1 MTDDTLCS
9 ARRLDRGYNVF
20 IGILK
25 NYYFMVIFCIST
37 FSASSSSPRQLLT
50 SLLCSV
56 VAGQYLIIQFGGQAF
71 QVVPIGAREWGISVI
86 VGAMS
91 LPLAILIR
99 TIPPGPFAR
108 FMVRTGLY
116 PDEATL
122 LGRNSPQAEEQ
133 QWNDG
138 INKVVDNLTVFGQI
152 RGGRMRSSSM
162 VLKSRSKQM
171 KKLDIHPTSLMAMV
185 PSLGRSNSLSLLS
198 SEYLFI
204 FPNSYGIDRSWL
216 DAHSWHAL
224 RPFRFRPL
232 PFFRRPL
239 GREARRSPRYRQRR
253 QARHSIRQR
262 EDWSRPI
269 AEWTFSRRYP
279 SWRDESR
286 APFSFSIIDFRVRLG
301 RKAFFVTI

>member
-1 MTDDTLCS
+1 M
-9 ARRLDRGYNVF
+9 
-20 IGILK
+20 
-25 NYYFMVIFCIST
+25 
-37 FSASSSSPRQLLT
+37 
-50 SLLCSV
+50 

-71 QVVPIGAREWGISVI
+71 QVVPIGAREWGISII

-133 QWNDG
+133 QWNEG

-162 VLKSRSKQM
+162 VLKSRSKQL

-185 PSLGRSNSLSLLS
+185 PSLGMSIHSRNVFSHSLALPRSHGINWSWMDSYTRHSVRSVRLGS
-198 SEYLFI
+198 
-204 FPNSYGIDRSWL
+204 FPLI
-216 DAHSWHAL
+216 
-224 RPFRFRPL
+224 
-232 PFFRRPL
+232 RRPL
-239 GREARRSPRYRQRR
+239 GR
-253 QARHSIRQR
+253 
-262 EDWSRPI
+262 
-269 AEWTFSRRYP
+269 
-279 SWRDESR
+279 
-286 APFSFSIIDFRVRLG
+286 
-301 RKAFFVTI
+301 